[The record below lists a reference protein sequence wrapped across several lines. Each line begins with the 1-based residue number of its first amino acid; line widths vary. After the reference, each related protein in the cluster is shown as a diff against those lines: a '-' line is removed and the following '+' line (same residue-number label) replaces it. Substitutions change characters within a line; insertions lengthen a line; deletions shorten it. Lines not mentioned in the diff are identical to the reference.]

1 MQFGCIRW
9 LATAALACAATGAQA
24 EWLKATSRHF
34 QIYSNTSTES
44 INALATKLEQV
55 DGALRRISGIK
66 DGNETAANPV
76 TVYVLESPAEIQRLI
91 RSDNVAGFYVGRA
104 NGAVAFTP
112 RRSGDGQLDPQL
124 VLFHE
129 YAHHFLL
136 GQSNVAYP
144 AWLSEGYAE
153 FVATAR
159 FPKDG
164 VQIGAA
170 AQHRAYGLLDAAKLP
185 ITTLF
190 APGPKLTGIQTD
202 QIYGR
207 GWLLTHYLIFGGTRE
222 GQLATYLSAL
232 DAGMPPLDA
241 AQKGFGDLKQLD
253 RELDAYL
260 RKSKISAM
268 TIGSARLPQVSIAV
282 RQLTPGERAL
292 IPMRIVSTRGVDGKT
307 AKPLYTR
314 AAAAAAAYPGDAVA
328 QGWLAEMAY
337 DAGDDAG
344 AEAAADRA
352 LAADPKS
359 VQALLYK
366 ANIRLRPLVSA
377 SAPASDKRWGE
388 ARSWII
394 KANRVDPDAAGPLV
408 AFYDSFQ
415 AAKAPP
421 SKSAI
426 VGIHRALELAPQ
438 DDGLRFRSARQ
449 FLVDGKADEAKR
461 TLRPLAFSP
470 HAPTGNPAA
479 RLIAMLDKG
488 ATGPAALA
496 VLDAEAELENAKA
509 GKGGKST
516 D

>member
-1 MQFGCIRW
+1 MRFGSIW
-9 LATAALACAATGAQA
+9 LGAAALLATSAMPAQA

-34 QIYSNTSTES
+34 QIYSNTSPEA
-44 INALATKLEQV
+44 INTLATKLEQV

-76 TVYVLESPAEIQRLI
+76 TVYVLESQAEVERLI
-91 RSDNVAGFYVGRA
+91 RGDNIAGFYVGRA
-104 NGAVAFTP
+104 SGAVAFTP
-112 RRSGDGQLDPQL
+112 RRGTNGQLDPQL

-136 GQSNVAYP
+136 GQSDIAYP

-159 FPKDG
+159 FPKEG
-164 VQIGAA
+164 VQIGAP
-170 AQHRAYGLLDAAKLP
+170 AQHRAYGLLDTAKLP

-190 APGPKLTGIQTD
+190 APGQKLSGIQTD

-207 GWLLTHYLIFGGTRE
+207 GWLLTHYLIFNGGRD
-222 GQLATYLSAL
+222 GQLDTYLRAL
-232 DAGMPPLDA
+232 NTGMPPLEA
-241 AQKGFGDLKQLD
+241 AEKGFGDLKLLD

-260 RKSKISAM
+260 RRSKISAM
-268 TIGSARLPQVSIAV
+268 TIGSARLPTISVAV
-282 RQLTPGERAL
+282 RPLTPGERAL
-292 IPMRIVSTRGVDGKT
+292 IPMRIVSTRGVDAKT
-307 AKPLYTR
+307 AKPLYAR
-314 AAAAAAAYPGDAVA
+314 AAAAAAAYSGDPVA

-359 VQALLYK
+359 VQGLLYK
-366 ANIRLRPLVSA
+366 ANVRLRPLVATSV
-377 SAPASDKRWGE
+377 PAGDKRWGE

-394 KANRVDPDAAGPLV
+394 KANRVDADAAGPLV

-438 DDGLRFRSARQ
+438 DEGLRFRSARQ
-449 FLVDGKADEAKR
+449 FLVDGKLDDAKR

-470 HAPTGNPAA
+470 HAPSGNPAA
-479 RLIAMLDKG
+479 RLLAMLDKG
-488 ATGPAALA
+488 STGPAALA
-496 VLDAEAELENAKA
+496 VLDAETEIAKDQP
-509 GKGGKST
+509 KTGG
-516 D
+516 